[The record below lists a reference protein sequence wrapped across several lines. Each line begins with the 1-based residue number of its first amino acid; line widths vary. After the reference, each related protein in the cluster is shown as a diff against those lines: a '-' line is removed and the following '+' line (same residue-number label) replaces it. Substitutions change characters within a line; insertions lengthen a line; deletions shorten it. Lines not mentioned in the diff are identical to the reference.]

1 MSAAFPMSVGQIAK
15 LLGRNAVG
23 DASVMIT
30 GVNTIELAGSSEISF
45 VGSDAFAKHL
55 STSAAG
61 CLIVRQLDEA
71 AVRASAWI
79 VSPAP
84 YQDMVVLMRLVNPE
98 YTLSSGMRHETAV
111 IDPSA
116 EIDRTASIG
125 PGCVVAAGCVIGPGT
140 QLLANVVLYP
150 NVTIGSSCV
159 LHANVTCYQGT
170 VMADRCIVH
179 ACSVIGSDGFGYVEH
194 DDKHFEKIPHV
205 GTVSIGSDVE
215 IGSNVSIDRA
225 AMGQTV
231 IGDRVKIDN
240 LVQLAHGVVIG
251 DDTAIAAQVAI
262 AGGTHVGRRN
272 RIAGQAGIV
281 GHVVTTDDVVVYAQS
296 GVAQSIKRPGAYFGS
311 PAKEHGL
318 ALRIDVALRQL
329 PELLKQ
335 VRGMSA
341 EIEQMK
347 REQEQGS

>member
-1 MSAAFPMSVGQIAK
+1 MRATFPMSVAQIAE
-15 LLGRNAVG
+15 LLGRTAAG
-23 DASVMIT
+23 DTSAMIT
-30 GVNTIELAGSSEISF
+30 GVNTVELAGPDEISF
-45 VGSDAFAKHL
+45 VGSDAFVKHL
-55 STSAAG
+55 PTSKAG
-61 CLIVRQLDEA
+61 CLIVRSQDEPA
-71 AVRASAWI
+71 LLSRAWI

-98 YTLSSGMRHETAV
+98 YMLSAGMRHATAVVDSSAV
-111 IDPSA
+111 ID
-116 EIDRTASIG
+116 ETASIG

-150 NVTIGSSCV
+150 NVTVGSDCV
-159 LHANVTCYQGT
+159 LHAGVTCYQGT
-170 VMADRCIVH
+170 VMADRCVVH

-225 AMGQTV
+225 AMGQTL

-240 LVQLAHGVVIG
+240 LVQIAHGVVIG
-251 DDTAIAAQVAI
+251 EDTAIAAQVAI
-262 AGGTHVGRRN
+262 AGGTRVGRRN

-281 GHVVTTDDVVVYAQS
+281 GHVVTADDVVVYAQS
-296 GVAQSIKRPGAYFGS
+296 GVAQSIERPGAYFGS
-311 PAKEHGL
+311 PAKEHAL

-329 PELLKQ
+329 PELLRQ
-335 VRGMSA
+335 VRTLTA
-341 EIEQMK
+341 QVEELN
-347 REQEQGS
+347 QERGS

>member
-1 MSAAFPMSVGQIAK
+1 MSATFPMSVGQIAT
-15 LLGRNAVG
+15 LLGRRTGGQAEVMIDGVNAV
-23 DASVMIT
+23 
-30 GVNTIELAGSSEISF
+30 ELAGPAEISF

-55 STSAAG
+55 STTQAG
-61 CLIVRQLDEA
+61 CLIIRPQDVEA
-71 AVRASAWI
+71 VCSSAWI
-79 VSPAP
+79 ISPAP

-98 YTLSSGMRHETAV
+98 YTLGAGMCHETAV

-116 EIDRTASIG
+116 VIDATASIG
-125 PGCVVAAGCVIGPGT
+125 PGCVIAAGCRIGAGT

-150 NVTIGSSCV
+150 NVRIGADCV

-170 VMADRCIVH
+170 VMADRCVIH
-179 ACSVIGSDGFGYVEH
+179 AGSVIGSDGFGYVEH
-194 DDKHFEKIPHV
+194 DDKHFEKIPHL
-205 GTVSIGSDVE
+205 GTVTIGSDVE

-251 DDTAIAAQVAI
+251 QDTAIAAQVAI
-262 AGGTHVGRRN
+262 AGGTRVGSRN

-281 GHVVTTDDVVVYAQS
+281 GHLITADDVVVYAQS
-296 GVAQSIKRPGAYFGS
+296 GVAQSITSPGAYFGS

-335 VRGMSA
+335 VRGLSA
-341 EIEQMK
+341 DVDKLK
-347 REQEQGS
+347 REQEQRS

>member
-1 MSAAFPMSVGQIAK
+1 MSATFPMSVAQIAE
-15 LLGRNAVG
+15 LLGRTAG
-23 DASVMIT
+23 GGASLLIT
-30 GVNTIELAGSSEISF
+30 GVNTIELAGPHEISF
-45 VGSDAFAKHL
+45 VGSDAFARHL
-55 STSAAG
+55 PTSQAG
-61 CLIVRQLDEA
+61 CLIVRSQDEP
-71 AVRASAWI
+71 AVRSSAWI

-98 YTLSSGMRHETAV
+98 YTLSAGLRHATAVVDPSAV
-111 IDPSA
+111 ID
-116 EIDRTASIG
+116 ETASIG
-125 PGCVVAAGCVIGPGT
+125 PGCVVSAGCVIGPGT

-150 NVTIGSSCV
+150 NVTIGSDCV
-159 LHANVTCYQGT
+159 LHAGVTCYQGT
-170 VMADRCIVH
+170 VMANRCVVH

-251 DDTAIAAQVAI
+251 EDTAIAAQVAI
-262 AGGTHVGRRN
+262 AGGTRVGRRN

-281 GHVVTTDDVVVYAQS
+281 GHVVTADDVVVYAQS
-296 GVAQSIKRPGAYFGS
+296 GVAQSIERPGAYFGS

-329 PELLKQ
+329 PELLRQ
-335 VRGMSA
+335 VRTLTA
-341 EIEQMK
+341 QVDELK
-347 REQEQGS
+347 QERGS